1 MEGLSTRPTSPR
13 CLWLH
18 HSNSLQTLKTT
29 VVYTRHTGTCSHEQC
44 YGGTAHLPQG
54 NAWSFAIPR
63 YTKGPPN
70 PGVGRLL
77 CWDPRAVR
85 LPWPNPTPGAQALPQ
100 ASPPYL
106 DQVPWGGSAGTGTL
120 HWPCSPHP
128 AWPHGLCC
136 SLSHPLQNKER
147 LGCRT
152 GLPLERSPACSAPRT
167 QQKHVHLL
175 KCLK

>member
-1 MEGLSTRPTSPR
+1 MEGLSTRPTSR

-18 HSNSLQTLKTT
+18 HSNSLQALKTT

-63 YTKGPPN
+63 YAKGPPTLVWAVCSAGT
-70 PGVGRLL
+70 PALSASLGQILL
-77 CWDPRAVR
+77 LEPRPFPR
-85 LPWPNPTPGAQALPQ
+85 HLPLTWTR
-100 ASPPYL
+100 SPE
-106 DQVPWGGSAGTGTL
+106 GGSAGTGTL

-136 SLSHPLQNKER
+136 SLSHPPQNKER

-152 GLPLERSPACSAPRT
+152 GLPLERFPACSAPRT